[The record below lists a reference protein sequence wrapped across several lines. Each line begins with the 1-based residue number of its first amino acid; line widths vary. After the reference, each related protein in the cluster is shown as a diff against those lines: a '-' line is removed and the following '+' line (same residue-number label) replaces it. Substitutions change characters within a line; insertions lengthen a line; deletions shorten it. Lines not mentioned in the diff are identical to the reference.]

1 MIKKRKKKQEEK
13 PKRKADTPPRSR
25 SPGTPPNITLPVP
38 TQNRFNLPLIKRARI
53 DRVFD

>member
-53 DRVFD
+53 GRVFD

>member
-38 TQNRFNLPLIKRARI
+38 T
-53 DRVFD
+53 